1 MDPLD
6 RERLTD
12 GECVALFR
20 RLFPRGLA
28 RADVLDEIA
37 PEGWEHS
44 PLAAAFHP
52 SVEQVYRE
60 ALRFHRNAAS
70 SAGVSPAPTMV

>member
-12 GECVALFR
+12 DECGAMFR

-28 RADVLDEIA
+28 GEDVLAEIA
-37 PEGWEHS
+37 PEGWERS
-44 PLAAAFHP
+44 PLVAVFHP

-60 ALRFHRNAAS
+60 ALRVHKNVARL
-70 SAGVSPAPTMV
+70 AGPRPKHPA